1 MSPHP
6 RPTPT
11 LTPLSPH
18 SHPTSHPHTLTHA
31 VSVSHPQTFSGI
43 LLLIGAAVNYF
54 YETYYCEPK
63 LRVLFDKLR
72 PHLQV

>member
-1 MSPHP
+1 MSS
-6 RPTPT
+6 
-11 LTPLSPH
+11 LTSPLIRTH
-18 SHPTSHPHTLTHA
+18 HPTIYCPFASPRA
-31 VSVSHPQTFSGI
+31 QTFSGI

-72 PHLQV
+72 PHLQVLRKL